1 MLKKE
6 FINPHPLGFTNTV
19 ACSSNGMKTIF
30 ISGQVGYADGKV
42 AKSFEE
48 QAEVTYDNLVK
59 ELQAAGA
66 RVEDVVKINTYV
78 VGLNRDKSRAIRKAK
93 DKYFTQDNQPAST
106 MVGVSALIMEEL
118 LLEIE
123 ATAVVEA

>member
-19 ACSSNGMKTIF
+19 TCSSNGMKTIF

-42 AKSFEE
+42 GDSFEE
-48 QAEVTYDNLVK
+48 QAEITYNNLVK

-66 RVEDVVKINTYV
+66 KVEDVVKINTYV
-78 VGLNRDKSRAIRKAK
+78 VGLNRDKSKAIRKAK
-93 DKYFTQDNQPAST
+93 DKYFTQ
-106 MVGVSALIMEEL
+106 
-118 LLEIE
+118 
-123 ATAVVEA
+123 